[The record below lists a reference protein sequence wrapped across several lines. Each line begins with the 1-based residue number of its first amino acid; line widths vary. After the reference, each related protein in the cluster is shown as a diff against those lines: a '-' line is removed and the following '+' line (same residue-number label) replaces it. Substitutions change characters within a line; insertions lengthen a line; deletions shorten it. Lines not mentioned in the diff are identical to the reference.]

1 MSPGDAGRGREG
13 RDRPAGG
20 VAVNLASSSL
30 PATPRSVVV
39 VLDDEAVAQGLTDL
53 RSRLSDVLSRGDAR
67 LVVDVSG
74 LDRISSSVVA
84 ALLWAKRKC
93 VARGVDVVVRGSAG
107 QSLGLLTRTGLSAVL
122 DVEGEGGR

>member
-1 MSPGDAGRGREG
+1 
-13 RDRPAGG
+13 
-20 VAVNLASSSL
+20 VNLASSSL